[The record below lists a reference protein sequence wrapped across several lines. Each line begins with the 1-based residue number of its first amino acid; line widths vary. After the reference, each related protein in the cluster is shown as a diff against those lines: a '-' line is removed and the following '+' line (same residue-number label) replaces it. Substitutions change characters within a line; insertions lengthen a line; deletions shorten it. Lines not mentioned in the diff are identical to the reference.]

1 MAYFI
6 PAPTAFPVVPDFSSN
21 PFVTGFELAVTGNF
35 TFTVQPG
42 AARALT
48 SDFVIEYPS
57 FIPNLPAVITADVS
71 TVGLNGCFPHSI
83 ASLGLADHTMFGV
96 YIIANS
102 AGTTGG
108 SLNSNI
114 APAVVVATGNNFLP
128 AGYDVFRRIGYVLI
142 DDANGHL
149 IFMEQSGRGND
160 RQYHLNA
167 GPLAVSAG
175 NATIATSLD
184 LTAGDGVVPP
194 GAGQNVIL
202 GLVING
208 NAANAYLRVYPT
220 GNTVGNGTAGLITPV
235 ATQTLAAE
243 GELNVGVNNIG
254 NASIDY
260 LVNNAGTTATI
271 VVNGFVDSLGADLF

>member
-6 PAPTAFPVVPDFSSN
+6 PAPTAFPVIPDFSSD
-21 PFVTGFELAVTGNF
+21 PFVTGFELAVTGNT

-57 FIPNLPAVITADVS
+57 FIPNLPAIITADIAN
-71 TVGLNGCFPHSI
+71 VGLNGCFPNSI
-83 ASLGLADHTMFGV
+83 ASLALADHTMFPV

-102 AGTTGG
+102 SGTTGG
-108 SLNSNI
+108 SLNANI

-128 AGYDVFRRIGYVLI
+128 ANYDVFRRIGFMLV

-149 IFMEQSGRGND
+149 IFMEQSGHANERK
-160 RQYHLNA
+160 YILNA
-167 GPLAVSAG
+167 GPVALNAG
-175 NATIATSLD
+175 NATAATSVD
-184 LTAGDGVVPP
+184 LTIGDGIIPP
-194 GAGQNVIL
+194 GAGHNAIL
-202 GLVING
+202 NLAING
-208 NAANAYLRVYPT
+208 NAASAYLRIYPT
-220 GNTVGNGTAGLITPV
+220 GNLVGNGAAGLITPV
-235 ATQTLAAE
+235 GGATLGAQ
-243 GELNVGVNNIG
+243 GQLNAGINNLG

-271 VVNGFVDSLGADLF
+271 IVDGFVDSLGLDLV